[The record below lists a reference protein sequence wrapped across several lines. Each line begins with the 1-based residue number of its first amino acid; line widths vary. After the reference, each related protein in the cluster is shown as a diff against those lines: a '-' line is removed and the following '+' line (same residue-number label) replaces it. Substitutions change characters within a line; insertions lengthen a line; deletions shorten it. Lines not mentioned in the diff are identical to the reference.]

1 VGGTRD
7 LPGSRPLEV
16 DREEKEGLQLVGPFH
31 SDQWGTFTTVWRFE
45 VADGRILRLDVAAAA

>member
-1 VGGTRD
+1 M
-7 LPGSRPLEV
+7 EV